1 MGIFLKDRPLLL
13 MAGGDFGE
21 STDSLISEDD
31 SLSIPSS
38 LNIIQSSATLSFI
51 FLSCLVIYLD
61 YAPVSLVILS
71 SFCSMATMSESKCL
85 PSLL

>member
-61 YAPVSLVILS
+61 CAPVSLVILS